1 MTSISSDRR
10 PRNKANDGFEFL
22 REDYENLILDEMAD
36 TGNALLDL
44 EGHDTLQ
51 GGIVMGLELGGA
63 GTNTLEIA
71 PGVAYTGLMIRC
83 EETSIQTYSTAA
95 LADDVYNVNLVA
107 SLTNDTSTEATHPF
121 SGDTQYKRKKL
132 VLSVEIVSYAVSPL
146 ITNTKVRLG
155 LIQVAGGTIT
165 RIGDASELSIS
176 TAVPYAV
183 LLVNADDG
191 TGNIL
196 YGAQSNKRFYRFRK
210 EIGPSGAVVVT
221 EQQHPW
227 LTDVWY
233 MDVVIPT
240 DSAGTPVA
248 TYDEVRAAIAATTA
262 FHAYLGGLSIPG
274 TTFPSAGAFY
284 SDTYIQMSG
293 GSSHHQYYVARG
305 GSATVDSRDA
315 ARQEKFMPES
325 DTMSNHVTR
334 KGHEAMTDNNPHG
347 TGIDDIP
354 GLADTM
360 ADHQRREHNRDRC
373 GIARGSSSD
382 WLDATAVVNQLQIN
396 IAPDPLNRAIVDGE
410 VVVAATGGPFTDTP
424 GGAYNIYT
432 AEVNMAKTGLLV
444 LTKIATWV
452 DNGAANIVLNGTNDA
467 CLPIVAKSPDLTG
480 TRQLVLT
487 VTGAGATYSLVFD
500 GGDAVDVSA
509 DGLTYR
515 IIAQDGEWI
524 DVFHEVDALFR
535 LPNGVY
541 SNNVVFV
548 ASDQNETAL
557 TVATATWT
565 TTFPWDH
572 VVDKRKYG
580 TFSAEHE
587 TYGQVADA
595 LDYGCRYSGDGMLN
609 SAEDGL
615 VPFEVDFRGQT
626 YRVPATTLASIA
638 GLANGHNLVA
648 VRFDAARNYEV
659 IRLGDETT
667 LFTTWVKNTDVLLGD
682 LFYAAGVPVAAQS
695 VWFQQ
700 VGEKGFRGIHIK
712 AGAFGT
718 GWDID
723 DALNYMHT
731 VCLNTTIAA
740 NTTFILELLTDLTS
754 TVTAVSIG
762 KLLIRGN
769 GHSITGDTEITC
781 NTALCSDATF
791 STGFRFS
798 QDNLVA
804 SIFSGDRT
812 NVVGAYGD
820 PFLDLS
826 STTLSAVDFDQ
837 CAFSHSGNNAIV
849 YANAVQS
856 VVRIRNSTWLSTGNF
871 SYLVL
876 GAGAGSTQVQMTE
889 NSIVSTGAVLNFSG
903 TTSTLLL
910 SNNYWNH
917 SAAVSPIYF
926 SGAGVP
932 AAFSVR
938 MYNNTCY
945 WTSTDAVVSVGMVD
959 IAPGAGNLLLSL
971 LVKGNEF
978 RLIYDNA
985 TTYPSLFRLS
995 GALGSLDGGPGM
1007 YFSDNSYWVT
1017 AEGTNVTAAV
1027 DESFAVYRDTIADAY
1042 EGPYECRGET
1052 IYLANDRTYAAVH
1065 TEGLTSS
1072 ESAVIDGVTF
1082 LADNL
1087 GVARACRVAA
1097 DSDMIAI
1104 RNINFPPVTHAAGV
1118 VSCVHRIDATG
1129 INVTVSDVQN
1139 VGTDSN
1145 ESVQIIADDDDF
1157 MVDVSD
1163 VKGRRSHTAGDEPM
1177 ILINGGAKDDG
1188 NVSVS
1193 ACHCVDT
1200 ADVVA
1205 YTALVANLGLRCV
1218 SFCIGCVQRGGN
1230 PAVAIGF
1237 DVTSNHHV
1245 A

>member
-155 LIQVAGGTIT
+155 LIQVVGGTIT
-165 RIGDASELSIS
+165 RIGDASELTIS
-176 TAVPYAV
+176 SGVFPLSATMTI
-183 LLVNADDG
+183 NAKDG
-191 TGNIL
+191 AIL
-196 YGAQSNKRFYRFRK
+196 YGSQSNKRFYRFRT
-210 EIGPSGAVVVT
+210 EIGPAGSVTVT

-240 DSAGTPVA
+240 DTAGVSVA
-248 TYDEVRAAIAATTA
+248 NHAEVQAAISATSAFTA
-262 FHAYLGGLSIPG
+262 SVAGLPLILFPHTGAIYLDE
-274 TTFPSAGAFY
+274 Y
-284 SDTYIQMSG
+284 QQMSG
-293 GSSHHQYYVARG
+293 GDSHRQYYVARG
-305 GSATVDSRDA
+305 GSVTVDSRDP
-315 ARQEKFMPES
+315 ARQEKFMPEN

-354 GLADTM
+354 GLADSM

-373 GIARGSSSD
+373 GIARGSASD

-396 IAPDPLNRAIVDGE
+396 VAANPLNRAIVDGE

-444 LTKIATWV
+444 LTKVATWV
-452 DNGAANIVLNGTNDA
+452 DNAPLNITINGTNDA
-467 CLPIVAKSPDLTG
+467 LLSVVAKSPGLTG

-487 VTGAGATYSLVFD
+487 VTSGPLLYEASFD
-500 GGDAVDVSA
+500 GGPTVDVTNVVANGYRLIA
-509 DGLTYR
+509 D
-515 IIAQDGEWI
+515 DGEWI
-524 DVFHEVDALFR
+524 DVYHEIEAFP
-535 LPNGVY
+535 LPDNVY
-541 SNNVVFV
+541 SNNIVFV
-548 ASDQNETAL
+548 ASDQNDTAL
-557 TVATATWT
+557 TLATATWGDGHR
-565 TTFPWDH
+565 WGH
-572 VVDKRKYG
+572 VVDKRRYG

-595 LDYGCRYSGDGMLN
+595 LDYGCRYSGDGLLN
-609 SAEDGL
+609 AAEDGL

-626 YRVPATTLASIA
+626 YRVPATTLASIV

-718 GWDID
+718 GWGID

-731 VCLNTTIAA
+731 VCLDTTIAA

-754 TVTAVSIG
+754 TVAAVSIG

-781 NTALCSDATF
+781 NTALINDATF

-798 QDNLVA
+798 QDNLAA
-804 SIFSGDRT
+804 SVFSGDRT

-826 STTLSAVDFDQ
+826 ATTLSTVDFDQ
-837 CAFSHSGNNAIV
+837 CAFNHSGNNAIV

-876 GAGAGSTQVQMTE
+876 GAGVGSTQVQMMG
-889 NSIVSTGAVLNFSG
+889 NSIVSAGSVLNFSG
-903 TTSTLLL
+903 KTATLLL

-917 SAAVSPIYF
+917 SAAVAPIYF
-926 SGAGVP
+926 SGAGVL
-932 AAFSVR
+932 ASFSVR
-938 MYNNTCY
+938 MYSNTCY
-945 WTSTDAVVSVGMVD
+945 WTSTHAAASVSMVD
-959 IAPGAGNLLLSL
+959 IAPGVGNLLLSL

-978 RLIYDNA
+978 RLAYDNA
-985 TTYPSLFRLS
+985 TTYPSLFALS

-1017 AEGTNVTAAV
+1017 AEGTSVTAAV
-1027 DESFAVYRDTIADAY
+1027 DESFAVFRDSLPEAY

-1052 IYLANDRTYAAVH
+1052 IYFASNGTLAAVH

-1072 ESAVIDGVTF
+1072 ESAIIDGVTF
-1082 LADNL
+1082 LADDPSVSR
-1087 GVARACRVAA
+1087 GCRIVA

-1104 RNINFPPVTHAAGV
+1104 RNINFPPVVHAGGT
-1118 VSCVHRIDATG
+1118 VSSVHRLDATG
-1129 INVTVSDVQN
+1129 INVTVSDIQN
-1139 VGTDSN
+1139 VGTHNN

-1163 VKGRRSHTAGDEPM
+1163 IKGRMSSGEM
-1177 ILINGGAKDDG
+1177 VLIDGGTNDNG

-1193 ACHCVDT
+1193 ACHCVAT
-1200 ADVVA
+1200 ADV
-1205 YTALVANLGLRCV
+1205 LVESAQFINPGAGCT
-1218 SFCIGCVQRGGN
+1218 SFCIGCVQKGGD
-1230 PAVAIGF
+1230 PAVATGF